1 MKKMLALALCACVVS
16 FTGLQA
22 QNLLKNAS
30 FEKWESDKS
39 HPDQWRGSV
48 GKEAPVYQVSSDAQE
63 GAQSIRITYKQE
75 KPSDNCQLLLRNPL
89 TLTAGE
95 YDFEAF
101 FKGKGEVRY
110 INLILQVE
118 GKSSKKPEDNIRAYA
133 DRKPVKIDEA
143 AWKSRKATFTV
154 PADGK
159 YYFKMAFNNGSE
171 ETPFLMDNLTL
182 KKK

>member
-1 MKKMLALALCACVVS
+1 MKKMFLLALCVCAAS
-16 FTGLQA
+16 FTGAQA

-30 FEKWESDKS
+30 FEKWESGKN
-39 HPDQWRGSV
+39 HPDQWRGSFHA
-48 GKEAPVYQVSSDAQE
+48 ELPTYLVSSDAQE

-75 KPSDNCQLLLRNPL
+75 KPNNNCQLQLRSAL

-95 YDFEAF
+95 YEYEAF
-101 FKGKGEVRY
+101 FKGRGEVRY

-118 GKSSKKPEDNIRAYA
+118 GKTSTKSEDNIRAYA
-133 DRKPVKIDEA
+133 DRKPIKIDEA
-143 AWKSRKATFTV
+143 AWKSYKATFTV

-159 YYFKMAFNNGSE
+159 YYFKMAFNDGSE
-171 ETPFLMDNLTL
+171 ETPFLMDNLSL